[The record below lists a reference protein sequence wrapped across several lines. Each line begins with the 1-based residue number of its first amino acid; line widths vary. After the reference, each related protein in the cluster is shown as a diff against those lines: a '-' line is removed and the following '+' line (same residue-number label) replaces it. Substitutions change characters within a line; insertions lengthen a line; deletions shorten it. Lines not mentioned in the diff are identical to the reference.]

1 MEDPLDKE
9 KLPIILDVHLS
20 LYLDKNVSVKWF
32 PRRLSIY
39 YSSKLMLHPLS
50 DARWCTCWRS
60 IDVYG
65 GFFSFKKV
73 VFRQIARSEVI
84 V

>member
-1 MEDPLDKE
+1 LAKQFYFKHREMEDPLDKE

-39 YSSKLMLHPLS
+39 YSPKLMLQ
-50 DARWCTCWRS
+50 T
-60 IDVYG
+60 
-65 GFFSFKKV
+65 FSV
-73 VFRQIARSEVI
+73 DTQ
-84 V
+84 

>member
-39 YSSKLMLHPLS
+39 YSPKLMLQP
-50 DARWCTCWRS
+50 
-60 IDVYG
+60 
-65 GFFSFKKV
+65 FSV
-73 VFRQIARSEVI
+73 DTQ
-84 V
+84 

>member
-39 YSSKLMLHPLS
+39 YSPKLMFQPFS
-50 DARWCTCWRS
+50 VDTQWCTSWS
-60 IDVYG
+60 INEV
-65 GFFSFKKV
+65 GFFV
-73 VFRQIARSEVI
+73 VCFLQEQ
-84 V
+84 